1 MPDHFYV
8 YPAYLARGTSRSD
21 GRRVPTAD
29 ALADVTVEAIVAAA
43 KSLGYTAEPEAG
55 KQYPRQFYT
64 YAGRAKV
71 AKRAGVSKAKFLKEV
86 AAELR
91 RLSVTKGGG

>member
-8 YPAYLARGTSRSD
+8 YPAYLARGTSRAL
-21 GRRVPTAD
+21 GRRVPAAA
-29 ALADVTVEAIVAAA
+29 ALPDLTVEAIVAAA
-43 KSLGYTAEPEAG
+43 KSLGYAAEAEAG
-55 KQYPRQFYT
+55 KHYPRQFYA

-71 AKRAGVSKAKFLKEV
+71 VKKPGVPKARFLREL

-91 RLSVTKGGG
+91 RLSVEKGTS